1 MATVRCAC
9 HAKDVLCA
17 TQCTDNHTTCC
28 RCAVALRVSNDS
40 TDAAWRNA
48 GTPRPL
54 VCAALYRRTAA
65 AHSCPPLLVC
75 QSSMDQDFEI
85 YNECIEQSGEPDI
98 ENRNSTGVLVAI
110 CLTLA
115 CLSAGGGD
123 LILPEVFTRVCM
135 AKQLI
140 PGQGPQY
147 VRKVSTDT
155 TCSEWW
161 RGWCMGLFLVVGL

>member
-1 MATVRCAC
+1 MSASNRAVSQILRLQLDWCARC
-9 HAKDVLCA
+9 H
-17 TQCTDNHTTCC
+17 
-28 RCAVALRVSNDS
+28 
-40 TDAAWRNA
+40 
-48 GTPRPL
+48 
-54 VCAALYRRTAA
+54 
-65 AHSCPPLLVC
+65 
-75 QSSMDQDFEI
+75 
-85 YNECIEQSGEPDI
+85 
-98 ENRNSTGVLVAI
+98 

-161 RGWCMGLFLVVGL
+161 RGRCMGVFLVVGL